1 MNKTKIIATINDGT
15 EDEQFLEDLYDRWV
29 RMLRFNFSHGD
40 ANKVRHVMSLIA
52 NIANRGKHLSTVLD
66 TKWIEIR
73 TGKITEKIQFYKWD
87 QIRLITD
94 NSEKNSSEQSLFID
108 YPYLSEDVKIGQRI
122 EIDSGAFHVRVIA
135 KEWNTIIVEA
145 ENDALIGSNRHVNL
159 PGVKLRLPSLT
170 EKDKTDLLFAIE
182 ADMDFI
188 AASFVRNRENVMD
201 IREFL
206 DANGGKNIKICSK
219 IENQEAIENIDEIV
233 LASDGVMVARGDLGI
248 EIPMT
253 RLPIYQKQIVKTCRE
268 QGKFVTVATHMLKS
282 MTDAPTPTRAEVSDV
297 FNAVMQ
303 KADTTM
309 LSEETAIGSYK
320 LEAVEAM
327 RDITTEAELSLEY
340 GHPDYESSNI
350 SERDKEKKYLIR
362 SALRLAEDLDIEH
375 ILLFTKT
382 GRLARFAAAYRPS
395 HMIHAFTGNIQT
407 LRYTNILFGINPHLL
422 PNWWDHESN
431 LWSAI
436 ETLQKNGT
444 IKTNE
449 KIIAITDIERND
461 EEIPSLE
468 IIDLKKIKK

>member
-40 ANKVRHVMSLIA
+40 ANKVRHVMSLIV
-52 NIANRGKHLSTVLD
+52 NIANRGKHLSTILD

-73 TGKITEKIQFYKWD
+73 TGKVDQKIQFCKWD
-87 QIRLITD
+87 QIGLVTD
-94 NSEKNSSEQSLFID
+94 NKDILGEKTLFID
-108 YPYLSEDVKIGQRI
+108 YPYLSEDVQVGQRI
-122 EIDSGAFHVRVIA
+122 EIDSGAFHVRVIS
-135 KEWNTIIVEA
+135 KKWNITMVEA

-159 PGVKLRLPSLT
+159 PGVRLRLPSLT

-182 ADMDFI
+182 IGMDFI
-188 AASFVRNRENVMD
+188 AASFVRNRQNVID

-206 DANGGKNIKICSK
+206 DANGGENIRICSK
-219 IENQEAIENIDEIV
+219 IENQEAIENLDEII
-233 LASDGVMVARGDLGI
+233 LISDGVMVARGDLGI
-248 EIPMT
+248 EVPMT
-253 RLPIYQKQIVKTCRE
+253 SLPMYQRRIVKSCRE
-268 QGKFVTVATHMLKS
+268 QWKFVTVATHMLKS

-297 FNAVMQ
+297 FNAVLQ
-303 KADTTM
+303 KTDTTM

-327 RDITTEAELSLEY
+327 RDITAEAESSLEY

-382 GRLARFAAAYRPS
+382 GRLARLAAAYRPS
-395 HMIHAFTGNIQT
+395 HIIHAFTGNMQT
-407 LRYTNILFGINPHLL
+407 LRYANILFGINPNLL
-422 PNWWDHESN
+422 PIWWNHESN

-436 ETLQKNGT
+436 EILQRNGT

-449 KIIAITDIERND
+449 KIIAITDIERNG